1 MSTEIRHNFNYGIL
15 YTLIFSFSI
24 CNLIINIIFFV
35 SFIIMPASFDIIPR
49 FFTGIGRLARKRT
62 RFGICACRAEIAY
75 FPVGTVKTFAR
86 YFYPGAFFIYFHA
99 SLKFSADILGSV
111 IIPHPVIK
119 PSYVIQYDES
129 PARQLSLPDGMSEH
143 GFNK

>member
-49 FFTGIGRLARKRT
+49 FFTGIGRLARIRT
-62 RFGICACRAEIAY
+62 RFGIRACRAEIAD
-75 FPVGTVKTFAR
+75 FSLRTVKTFAR
-86 YFYPGAFFIYFHA
+86 YFYPGAFFIY
-99 SLKFSADILGSV
+99 KFPRFIKILRRYFRLGHHTAPRHKTV
-111 IIPHPVIK
+111 VRYPV
-119 PSYVIQYDES
+119 
-129 PARQLSLPDGMSEH
+129 
-143 GFNK
+143 